1 MAKPAVLELRP
12 ALQCRQG
19 VGAQPVD
26 GHLHGLLVGIA
37 LGGAGKPARLHGV
50 AALGVGVDLELLH
63 DDHGGLLSCGEGEGR
78 G

>member
-1 MAKPAVLELRP
+1 MAKPAALELRP
-12 ALQCRQG
+12 ALQCLQG
-19 VGAQPVD
+19 VDAQPVD

-37 LGGAGKPARLHGV
+37 LGGAGKSARLYGI

-63 DDHGGLLSCGEGEGR
+63 DDHSGLLFCGEGEGR